1 MHLIPGDF
9 IAILIQDFLVKQW
22 KTSWQSTIK
31 ENSHEN
37 SGAEN
42 SIKRPLT
49 HTNFNQPYINPTH
62 SICYPQIYQIQIQ

>member
-31 ENSHEN
+31 ENSREN

-49 HTNFNQPYINPTH
+49 YIKF
-62 SICYPQIYQIQIQ
+62 